1 MSKPD
6 FRTGL
11 VAIVGRP
18 NVGKSTLL
26 NALVGQKLS
35 ITADK
40 PQTTRHRINGVLT
53 TEQAQYV
60 FVDTPGYQTRHK
72 NALNRTLNRTV
83 RGVLND
89 VNVVLLVIE
98 PLRFGAEDQQV
109 LELIPE
115 SVPLILVLNK
125 LDTVKGRDKLL
136 PFVAQLAQ
144 QRSFAAVVPVSA
156 SKGKHLQELLA
167 EIKQHL
173 PVAEPMF
180 DPEDLTDRPVRF
192 LAAELI
198 REKVFRLVGDE
209 LPYTSTVIIDKFEEG
224 ETLQRIFATVLVEND
239 NQKAILIGAQGERMK
254 RIASE
259 ARADLEKLLGSK
271 VYLEVWVKV
280 KSGWADTEA
289 SVRAYGYE

>member
-1 MSKPD
+1 MPTPD